1 VPALGFE
8 RLYEKIRAHRIEE
21 MKDAEE
27 VIEHILYLEGVPN
40 MQRLGPVRVGETVPE
55 QFKVDLKLEQAV
67 VTLLTTAIAHCVKV
81 GDYTTRHK
89 LEKMVKSE
97 EEHIDWIETQ
107 LDTIKQVGL
116 ENYLSQQIK
125 KE

>member
-1 VPALGFE
+1 
-8 RLYEKIRAHRIEE
+8 
-21 MKDAEE
+21 
-27 VIEHILYLEGVPN
+27 
-40 MQRLGPVRVGETVPE
+40 
-55 QFKVDLKLEQAV
+55 
-67 VTLLTTAIAHCVKV
+67 
-81 GDYTTRHK
+81 
-89 LEKMVKSE
+89 MVKSE